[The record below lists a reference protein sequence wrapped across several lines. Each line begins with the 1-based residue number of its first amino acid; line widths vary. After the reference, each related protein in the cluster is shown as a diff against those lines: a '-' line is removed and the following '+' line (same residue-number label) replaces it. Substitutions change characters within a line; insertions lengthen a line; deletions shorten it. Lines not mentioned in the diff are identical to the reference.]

1 MTDVVTRPEADS
13 SNGAA
18 ADDATTVALDAGGD
32 RTDGNDVRWAPAE
45 AAPKRRRLGLWIGV
59 PAAALALG
67 AAAASLMLVAPG
79 TSVAGV
85 PVGWLTPGAAGDVIN
100 ERLGSTE
107 IVLEGGATVTAADLG
122 ASVDGQALAEA
133 AFAERPMWNV
143 TQWFGDPVAA
153 TVTIDAEQTAEV
165 LRDAAPALYT
175 APTDAT
181 VAFDAASQAYV
192 LTPAIDGEGIDP
204 TAVEAAL
211 QQAFDDGASSVSL
224 DDPGRAVLPANTTT
238 EEGQAGVDTL
248 NAMLDSAGF
257 YIGEERT
264 VPIDRAALASWL
276 TLSTG
281 ENGEV
286 TFEADAAAIQPMVDT
301 LPALVAREAVDAT
314 VITNTAGEKL
324 WDIQAGQTGRALES
338 TDGIAAGFA
347 EQLADGNAAYALP
360 VVETEFQT
368 TSLARTIDVN
378 LSSQRVTLYEN
389 GAAVDGWSVST
400 GKQGAPTYP
409 GEYTIQR
416 MYPMQTLYGTYRGP
430 NGEDLGPYVQP
441 DVKWMMYFNGG
452 QAFHGVYW
460 HSNWGTPTSHGCV
473 GMPEWRAA
481 QLYDW
486 AAPGVEVSIHY

>member
-1 MTDVVTRPEADS
+1 MVTRPEADS

-18 ADDATTVALDAGGD
+18 AGDATTVALDAGGD

-122 ASVDGQALAEA
+122 ASVDGRALAEA

-165 LRDAAPALYT
+165 LRDIAPALYT

-211 QQAFDDGASSVSL
+211 QQAFDDGAASVTL
-224 DDPGRAVLPANTTT
+224 DDPGRATLPAHTTT

-338 TDGIAAGFA
+338 TDGIATGFA

-368 TSLARTIDVN
+368 TSLTRTIDVN
-378 LSSQRVTLYEN
+378 LSSQRVTLWEN
-389 GAAVDGWSVST
+389 GAAVDSWSVST

-409 GEYTIQR
+409 GEYTIQS

-460 HSNWGTPTSHGCV
+460 HSNWGTPSSHGCV